1 MNHPHE
7 LLADLLDG
15 TLGADA
21 RAEVEAHLATC
32 AACREDLAAAEVG
45 RGAVGGLPLA
55 EAPSDLRDRILAPA
69 GAPGGARTG
78 SPRWYRW
85 AGAAAAAAI
94 VLAVAVSLPGIGDDP
109 AADRA
114 EMDVA
119 AEGAGTYGAG
129 AGVPLEVSGEDF
141 RERDLERLAIQA
153 AGRSSAELGATQS
166 VTAPANALDAATEE
180 EAQEASGCIAEA
192 FAGQPTGRL
201 IRLIRARFEGRDA
214 YVAIYLEGPGAGA
227 DPDLAVVWAA
237 SATDC
242 SVLSF
247 AQARL

>member
-21 RAEVEAHLATC
+21 RAEVDAHLATC
-32 AACREDLAAAEVG
+32 AACRGDLAAAEVG

-55 EAPSDLRDRILAPA
+55 EPPDDLRGRILAPTGARGGA
-69 GAPGGARTG
+69 GAG

-109 AADRA
+109 AGDRA
-114 EMDVA
+114 AADAA

-129 AGVPLEVSGEDF
+129 DSVPLEVSGQDF
-141 RERDLERLAIQA
+141 RERDLERLASQA
-153 AGRSSAELGATQS
+153 AGRSSAELGAGQS
-166 VTAPANALDAATEE
+166 VAVPANALDAATEE
-180 EAQEASGCIAEA
+180 EAQEATSCIAEA
-192 FAGQPTGRL
+192 FAGQPNGRLVRL
-201 IRLIRARFEGRDA
+201 IRGRFEGRDA

>member
-1 MNHPHE
+1 MNHPYD

-21 RAEVEAHLATC
+21 RAEVDAHLATC
-32 AACREDLAAAEVG
+32 AVCRDDLAAAEAG
-45 RGAVGGLPLA
+45 RGAVGGLPSA
-55 EAPSDLRDRILAPA
+55 DPPVDLRDRIVASA
-69 GAPGGARTG
+69 GGRGGAGTAG
-78 SPRWYRW
+78 SRWYRW
-85 AGAAAAAAI
+85 AGVAAAAAV
-94 VLAVAVSLPGIGDDP
+94 VLAVAVSLPGIGDGGDRR
-109 AADRA
+109 AAGDA
-114 EMDVA
+114 AVGGQETFGAA
-119 AEGAGTYGAG
+119 AEAS
-129 AGVPLEVSGEDF
+129 VPLEKSGRDY
-141 RERDLERLAIQA
+141 RERDLEALASQVAGEPRAELAGAAPPA
-153 AGRSSAELGATQS
+153 AG
-166 VTAPANALDAATEE
+166 ALDTATS
-180 EAQEASGCIAEA
+180 EASRTASSCITEA
-192 FAGQPTGRL
+192 FDGQPAGRL